1 MKKRNKAGLLLKEKQ
16 TIYKV
21 DREIITIPI
30 IEGIV
35 EKVVNKK
42 LQKLLSDPDYGL
54 ELREEIKQKLDS
66 ILERKGRTISEEKIA
81 EKYGV
86 KF

>member
-16 TIYKV
+16 AIYGV
-21 DREIITIPI
+21 DREMITIPI

-54 ELREEIKQKLDS
+54 ELRDEIKRKLDS
-66 ILERKGRTISEEKIA
+66 ILKRKGRTISEEKIA

-86 KF
+86 KL

>member
-1 MKKRNKAGLLLKEKQ
+1 MKKGNKLKLKEKQ
-16 TIYKV
+16 AIYGM
-21 DREIITIPI
+21 DREMITIPI

-54 ELREEIKQKLDS
+54 ELRDEIKQKLDS
-66 ILERKGRTISEEKIA
+66 ILKRKERTISEEKIA

-86 KF
+86 KL